1 MRAEVVA
8 VGDELT
14 SGQRLDT
21 NSQWLSQQLALLGI
35 SVDHHATVGDDLAAM
50 IEVLQGACRR
60 ADLVVITGGLGPT
73 ADDLTRQALSQLMD
87 RPLIQDDQVLD
98 HIREL
103 FARRGRVMPE
113 RNVIQSHF
121 PEGTRPIPNPHG
133 TAPGIEATIPR
144 PDGTATALFS
154 LPGVPAEMIEM
165 WRLSVVPAIEERL
178 GAQRRVIRVRE
189 IRCFGAGESEVES
202 RLPDLVRRG
211 QDPVVGITASQA
223 TITLRIMAEGATDA
237 ECQAKIEPIV
247 TTIYRCLGPL
257 IFGEGAIELQDA
269 LIALLAD
276 TNQTMATIEW
286 GTAGLLADRL
296 GSVADSEALYR
307 GGVVVRDVGTLADLM
322 GIAAVTPE
330 GLAVEPS
337 ELVTQMAQ
345 AVRARF
351 DTDYGLA
358 IGPFP
363 PSEHNHLASAT
374 VFVAVA
380 GREQAVCEQFGFAA
394 HPAIQRERTS
404 KQALNL
410 ARLSLLEHRV

>member
-14 SGQRLDT
+14 SGQRVDT
-21 NSQWLSQQLALLGI
+21 NSHWISQQLALLGV
-35 SVDHHATVGDDLAAM
+35 SVEQHVTVGDDLDAM
-50 IEVLQGACRR
+50 VEVLQGACCR
-60 ADLVVITGGLGPT
+60 ADFVVVSGGLGPT
-73 ADDLTRQALSQLMD
+73 ADDLTRQALSRLLD
-87 RPLIQDDQVLD
+87 RPLIQDDRVLD

-133 TAPGIEATIPR
+133 TAPGIEAVITR
-144 PDGTATALFS
+144 PDQSDSVLFA
-154 LPGVPAEMIEM
+154 LPGVPAEMTEM
-165 WRLSVVPAIEERL
+165 WRLSVVPAIEDRL

-189 IRCFGAGESEVES
+189 VRCFGAGESEVES

-211 QDPVVGITASQA
+211 QDPLVGITASQA
-223 TITLRIMAEGATDA
+223 TITLRITAEGATDA
-237 ECQAKIEPIV
+237 ECQAKIEPTI

-257 IFGEGAIELQDA
+257 VFGEGATELQDA

-276 TNQTMATIEW
+276 SARTLATIEW
-286 GTAGLLADRL
+286 GTAGLVASWL
-296 GSVADSEALYR
+296 GGVADSEALYR
-307 GGVVVRDVGTLADLM
+307 GGVVVRDEGVLVDWM
-322 GIAAVTPE
+322 GIVPETPT
-330 GLAVEPS
+330 GLEVQPA

-345 AVRARF
+345 GVRARF

-363 PSEHNHLASAT
+363 PIERNNHVSAS

-394 HPAIQRERTS
+394 HPAIQRERTA

-410 ARLSLLEHRV
+410 ARLSLLDHRI

>member
-21 NSQWLSQQLALLGI
+21 NSQWLSQQLALLGVC
-35 SVDHHATVGDDLAAM
+35 VDHHATVGDDLAAM
-50 IEVLQGACRR
+50 GEVLQGACRR

-73 ADDLTRQALSQLMD
+73 ADDLTRQALSQLLD

-133 TAPGIEATIPR
+133 TAPGIEAAVPR
-144 PDGTATALFS
+144 PDGSVCVLYS
-154 LPGVPAEMIEM
+154 LPGVPAEMTEM
-165 WRLSVVPAIEERL
+165 WRLSVVPAIEQRL

-223 TITLRIMAEGATDA
+223 TITLRITAEGATDA
-237 ECQAKIEPIV
+237 ECQAKIEPVV

-269 LIALLAD
+269 LVALLAD
-276 TNQTMATIEW
+276 TARTLATIEW

-296 GSVADSEALYR
+296 GSVAESEALYR
-307 GGVVVRDVGTLADLM
+307 GGLVIRDVGALADLLDV
-322 GIAAVTPE
+322 AAVTTE
-330 GLAVEPS
+330 GLVVDPS
-337 ELVTQMAQ
+337 DLVTQMAH
-345 AVRARF
+345 AIRSRF

-363 PSEHNHLASAT
+363 PSEHNHLASAS

-380 GREQAVCEQFGFAA
+380 GREQAICEQFGFAA
-394 HPAIQRERTS
+394 HPAIQRERTA